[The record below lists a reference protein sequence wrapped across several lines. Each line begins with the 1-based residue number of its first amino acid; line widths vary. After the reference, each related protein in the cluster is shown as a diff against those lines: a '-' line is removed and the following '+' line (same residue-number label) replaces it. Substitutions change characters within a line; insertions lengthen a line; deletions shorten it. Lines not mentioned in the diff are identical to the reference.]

1 MFSTK
6 EYLDKKTG
14 PYGVGRLSYLQMLV
28 TEFQDTDSQDAKLQV
43 LSNLANFAYDP
54 INYDHMRS
62 LNVMDLFLDSLSDSD
77 SNIVESATAGIC
89 NLCLGNG
96 WYPHINTKDEHKKN
110 KVYILQQEGVRL
122 LLPCLSSMH
131 EETVLNTMACLMF
144 LVTPESKQEITE
156 LAVVDCMLRLQR
168 STNPRLSN
176 MAAVFLAD
184 YCTAEQVAEAQRVS
198 SLQEADSVVTSNG
211 T

>member
-89 NLCLGNG
+89 NLCL
-96 WYPHINTKDEHKKN
+96 DKKN